1 MIIITMTTFYMYA
14 KTSASYFNYKIETIA
29 GDDKELDNVVL
40 NTTYQDNMV
49 RSIQIS
55 KDGAKE
61 WSTNSFL
68 GLSDNRS
75 TYTMFSKYIKQ
86 YRQYMRGKELNPN
99 VYYEDDE
106 RLIYAN
112 AITGREFDFQTTW
125 QVDILNKNTNNRVSF
140 ELAQQ
145 QNQSGIHVQDVCVR
159 NGKIQIFTYVFNYSG
174 EEELHI
180 YTVDEAEKKVV
191 HDELIEKV
199 VQRQDDVES
208 NLYVLN
214 DSNPLQGEEEYI
226 YGIEKVNLYNGE
238 AQSSVKELY
247 IYNAVT
253 HQRKTV
259 DVPSKIREY
268 VFSATIHDHD
278 IIVVAPTKTA
288 LEVWRYNMNDEKWNT
303 SVQVNNKEIN
313 KEVLHTQINNGKLYV
328 MNRAA
333 DRLMIFVSHLQTGK
347 LLYEGEITGENMKN
361 IFPTSFEFLNESL
374 Q

>member
-1 MIIITMTTFYMYA
+1 MYA
-14 KTSASYFNYKIETIA
+14 KTSANYFNNKIETIA

-40 NTTYQDNMV
+40 NTTYRDNMGIIE
-49 RSIQIS
+49 RNIQIS

-61 WSTNSFL
+61 RSTDSFL

-75 TYTMFSKYIKQ
+75 TYTIFSKYIKQ
-86 YRQYMRGKELNPN
+86 YRQYMRGKELSPN

-112 AITGREFDFQTTW
+112 LITGREFDFQPMW
-125 QVDILNKNTNNRVSF
+125 QVDILNKNTNDRVSF
-140 ELAQQ
+140 EWAQ
-145 QNQSGIHVQDVCVR
+145 QNQSNIYVQDVCVR
-159 NGKIQIFTYVFNYSG
+159 NGEIQIFAYVYNHSG
-174 EEELHI
+174 QEELHI
-180 YTVDEAEKKVV
+180 YAVDEAEKKVV

-199 VQRQDDVES
+199 VQQQDGVES
-208 NLYVLN
+208 NLSVLN
-214 DSNPLQGEEEYI
+214 GGNPLQGEEEYI
-226 YGIEKVNLYNGE
+226 YGIEKVNVYNGE
-238 AQSSVKELY
+238 ARSSVKELY

-259 DVPSKIREY
+259 DVPSKIEEY
-268 VFSATIHDHD
+268 VFSATIYDND
-278 IIVVAPTKTA
+278 IIVVAPTKTT
-288 LEVWRYNMNDEKWNT
+288 LEVWRYNINDEKWTT
-303 SVQVNNKEIN
+303 SVHVNNQEIN

-328 MNRAA
+328 MNRAS